1 MTGSLNLGESFR
13 EVVKARRSIRAF
25 TDKPVPQDLV
35 RTIFETAMQAPSNC
49 NTQPWFVQV
58 VTGAKLNA
66 LREELPQRFIAGDI
80 AVDHPYDGKYEG
92 VYRDRQYASAQ
103 ALYDALGISREQ
115 KTERQAWFLNNFR
128 FFDAPAAAFFSMPKN
143 FGLREA
149 CDLGMFTQTV
159 MLGLS
164 AHGLGSCPQTALGF
178 MTHVIKPALN
188 IPNDQMLL
196 FGLSFGYPDHEA
208 AANQATTDRASLG
221 DIVTFSS

>member
-1 MTGSLNLGESFR
+1 MMTSLNLGEQFI
-13 EVVKARRSIRAF
+13 EIAKARRSIRAF
-25 TDKPVPQDLV
+25 TDQPVPKALLK
-35 RTIFETAMQAPSNC
+35 TIFNAAMQAPSNC
-49 NTQPWFVQV
+49 NTQPWFVHV
-58 VTGAKLNA
+58 ATGSVLEA
-66 LREELPQRFIAGDI
+66 LREELPQRFAKGDI

-92 VYRDRQYASAQ
+92 VFRDRQYASAK
-103 ALYDALGISREQ
+103 ALYDALGIPREQ

-128 FFDAPAAAFFSMPKN
+128 FFDAPGVAFFTMPKS

-188 IPNDQMLL
+188 IPDDQMLL
-196 FGLSFGYPDHEA
+196 FGLSFGYPDTTA
-208 AANQATTDRASLG
+208 AANQAMTDRAHLDELVS
-221 DIVTFSS
+221 FSS